1 MRRLPLVGLTGL
13 LLLAAC
19 DKVRLPGLPAPPSS
33 DTLASA
39 TPKAAPKPAAA
50 ARRASALDRASAV
63 RRLDGLRSGLRRL
76 VVAEETYYAENGVYT
91 DDLSRLGYRNES
103 GTEVRFLWATRGDW
117 AAQATAEDL
126 PDRDCVVYVGRG
138 HSPPMTSHDRRPG
151 QEGSPVCDA
160 IPIRRSPATA
170 AAPAPSPSPSAP
182 VASSRGTTIPDTGS
196 ALDAV
201 DPAIQMRVDLRN
213 LVRSQDTYFGTQ
225 GTYSRR
231 FEPFALQYLWHRG
244 VTISILSANDAS
256 WSARAAHVARPGRS
270 CVIWVGPVEQRPTTD
285 AQKRSSDRPNAPV
298 CDD

>member
-1 MRRLPLVGLTGL
+1 MRRLPLVGLTSL

-103 GTEVRFLWATRGDW
+103 GTEVRFLWATGGDW

-213 LVRSQDTYFGTQ
+213 
-225 GTYSRR
+225 
-231 FEPFALQYLWHRG
+231 
-244 VTISILSANDAS
+244 
-256 WSARAAHVARPGRS
+256 
-270 CVIWVGPVEQRPTTD
+270 
-285 AQKRSSDRPNAPV
+285 
-298 CDD
+298 

>member
-1 MRRLPLVGLTGL
+1 MRRLSLVGITGL

-33 DTLASA
+33 DTLAA
-39 TPKAAPKPAAA
+39 VTPKAPAKPAS
-50 ARRASALDRASAV
+50 RRTSPLDRAGAT
-63 RRLDGLRSGLRRL
+63 RRIDGLRSGLRRL

-91 DDLSRLGYRNES
+91 DDLSRLGYRLDE

-117 AAQATAEDL
+117 AAQATHADL

-138 HSPPMTSHDRRPG
+138 HSPPTTSHDRRPG

-160 IPIRRSPATA
+160 IAAQRSPATA
-170 AAPAPSPSPSAP
+170 AAPAPSPPAP
-182 VASSRGTTIPDTGS
+182 VASSRGTSPADTGS

-201 DPAIQMRVDLRN
+201 DPSIQMRVDLRN

-256 WSARAAHVARPGRS
+256 WSARAAHVNRPGRS
-270 CVIWVGPVEQRPTTD
+270 CVIWVGPVDKRPETD
-285 AQKRSSDRPNAPV
+285 AQKRSSDRPNVPV